1 MKYETYGCP
10 FITPGA
16 AGATFRLY
24 DMKVVGTL
32 TVATKKSNF
41 IQMFQPNT
49 LKFDSVNS
57 FYWDYAKTSA
67 VTGETGCWCYKN
79 SDDTTGQ
86 VKDTEVPHNV
96 TFPAGTAFLFQCPT
110 DSKGIGLQ
118 FAGQV
123 FEPVP
128 DENGY
133 ITISKVVGGTEA
145 KYIFFANPFAVAISL
160 ADLKV
165 DGTLTV
171 ATKKSNFIQRFQKAT
186 PKFDSVD
193 SYFWDYAK
201 TSAVTGQ
208 AGCWC
213 YKNSDETTGQV
224 KDAEVLNA
232 SSISIAPGEAFFFN
246 SPTTGKNICIK
257 IKVPA
262 AITALS
268 SND

>member
-10 FITPGA
+10 FVTPGA
-16 AGATFRLY
+16 AGTTFKLY

-32 TVATKKSNF
+32 TAATKKGNF

-86 VKDTEVPHNV
+86 V
-96 TFPAGTAFLFQCPT
+96 
-110 DSKGIGLQ
+110 
-118 FAGQV
+118 
-123 FEPVP
+123 
-128 DENGY
+128 
-133 ITISKVVGGTEA
+133 
-145 KYIFFANPFAVAISL
+145 AN
-160 ADLKV
+160 
-165 DGTLTV
+165 
-171 ATKKSNFIQRFQKAT
+171 
-186 PKFDSVD
+186 
-193 SYFWDYAK
+193 
-201 TSAVTGQ
+201 
-208 AGCWC
+208 
-213 YKNSDETTGQV
+213 
-224 KDAEVLNA
+224 AEVLTA
-232 SSISIAPGEAFFFN
+232 ASISIAPGEAFFFN
-246 SPTTGKNICIK
+246 SPTTGKDICIK